1 MLLKIWP
8 RGRTMRWDMVDFMIL
23 IISFSHHFPTL
34 LDLVDL
40 EDIVSVAQWLFCR
53 LGRTRLYGEGVC

>member
-40 EDIVSVAQWLFCR
+40 EDIVSVAQWLFC
-53 LGRTRLYGEGVC
+53 

>member
-8 RGRTMRWDMVDFMIL
+8 RGRTMRWDMVDFMIS
-23 IISFSHHFPTL
+23 IILMPHHFPTL

-40 EDIVSVAQWLFCR
+40 EDIVSVAQWLFC
-53 LGRTRLYGEGVC
+53 